1 MTDATIR
8 PARRG
13 DAGEILR
20 LLSALSEQDGAE
32 HPATAEDYLR
42 HGFGADRL
50 FQSILAESAGR
61 IVGVAVFFPTYST
74 QRGRPGVYVQ
84 DLYIVPEMRGR
95 GLGRLL
101 LAAVRSQ
108 AAAWGAEHLLL
119 LVAGGNRAACSFY
132 RRIGFRRL
140 ARYAPLLLD
149 GPALDALKDPL

>member
-1 MTDATIR
+1 LTDATIR

-32 HPATAEDYLR
+32 HPATAEDYQR
-42 HGFGADRL
+42 HGFGPDRL
-50 FQSILAESAGR
+50 FQSILAESAGE

-74 QRGRPGVYVQ
+74 QRGRPGVFVQ
-84 DLYIVPEMRGR
+84 DLYIVPEMRGH
-95 GLGRLL
+95 GLGRRL
-101 LAAVRSQ
+101 LAAVRAQ

-119 LVAGGNRAACSFY
+119 MVAGGNRAARDFY
-132 RRIGFRRL
+132 DRIGFRRM

-149 GPALDALKDPL
+149 GAALDALMEPP